1 MHNVNADAAAT
12 LPGAPE
18 PEAPPSPPPAP
29 FVPVATNQRIEAL
42 DVVRG
47 FALLGIFLMNIESY
61 NRWFSDIFARGI
73 PLDAKGLDW
82 AATFFVN
89 FFVQGKFWTIFS
101 TLFGMGFAV
110 MLVRAEQ
117 AGRPFVQVYLR
128 RILALAVFGACH
140 YIFLWEG
147 DILFS
152 YAVGALMLL
161 MVLYARPRLFLAAI
175 AVCVGLG
182 FLAEPFFAVAG
193 GLAAAGLNAIY
204 LRSEKKLRWRG
215 RAVPLYCAILMA
227 VGALMSIAAAVLWV
241 LPDGPTDP
249 RGPLTVIGPLLAFTG
264 WLLWKGYE
272 PADKRALRLAVAV
285 YVFAGAMTTGMSL
298 VQHFSPDP
306 LVVLQQAAKKE
317 AADKERLAKAAPSTA
332 ATAPVPKPADT
343 AAKPGKAASAAKA
356 EDKPK
361 KSKAQL
367 AEEMQTQRETRKRE
381 REEERAQGIEL
392 LTKGSYAQQVL
403 EHGRRFP
410 EKVAGDFG
418 FGVALTAMFLLGM
431 WFVRSGVMQNT
442 GAHLPLFRR
451 LATGGIALGL
461 GLSMVSAAI
470 AVSHVPGERYDGW
483 GIANGLHML
492 ANLPACVGY
501 ISLVVLMLHSSGPLA
516 RISVLAPLG
525 RMALTNYLMQTVI
538 CCVYFYGWGLGH
550 WGMGRAGQMVF
561 VAVVYIAQIA
571 FSHWWLARFRYGP
584 MEWLWRG
591 FTYRQVPPLRIA
603 PQGMGT
609 PAPAA

>member
-1 MHNVNADAAAT
+1 MNHVNADATALQPAE
-12 LPGAPE
+12 PE
-18 PEAPPSPPPAP
+18 PEAPPAPPPPLP
-29 FVPVATNQRIEAL
+29 FVPISTNQRIEAL

-73 PLDAKGLDW
+73 PLEATGLDW

-89 FFVQGKFWTIFS
+89 YFVQGKFWTIFS

-117 AGRPFVQVYLR
+117 AGQPFVQVYLR

-161 MVLYARPRLFLAAI
+161 MVLYAKARVFLASI

-215 RAVPLYCAILMA
+215 REVPIYCVILMA
-227 VGALMSIAAAVLWV
+227 VGVILSIAAVVFWV
-241 LPDGPTDP
+241 LPDGPTEP
-249 RGPLTVIGPLLAFTG
+249 RLPLTVIGPLMTATG
-264 WLLWKGYE
+264 WLLWKLYE
-272 PADKRALRLAVAV
+272 PADKRALRLAVV
-285 YVFAGAMTTGMSL
+285 IYVFAGMMMTGMSL
-298 VQHFSPDP
+298 AQHFSPDP
-306 LVVLQQAAKKE
+306 LVVLQEAAKKE
-317 AADKERLAKAAPSTA
+317 AADKARAAQ
-332 ATAPVPKPADT
+332 TAPIAAAETPAPKPADA
-343 AAKPGKAASAAKA
+343 AAKPGKAASEAKA
-356 EDKPK
+356 VDKKTKAERAEKMK
-361 KSKAQL
+361 K
-367 AEEMQTQRETRKRE
+367 ERDTRKRE
-381 REEERAQGIEL
+381 REEERAKGIRL
-392 LTKGSYAQQVL
+392 LSKGSYADQVL
-403 EHGRRFP
+403 ERGRQFP

-431 WFVRSGVMQNT
+431 WFVRSGVMQDT

-451 LATGGIALGL
+451 LATGGLALGL

-501 ISLVVLMLHSSGPLA
+501 ISLVVLMLHSRGPLS

-525 RMALTNYLMQTVI
+525 RMALTNYLMQTII
-538 CCVYFYGWGLGH
+538 CCIYFYGWGLGH

-561 VAVVYIAQIA
+561 VAVVFVAQIA

-591 FTYRQVPPLRIA
+591 FTYRQVPPLRVA
-603 PQGMGT
+603 PQGTPT
-609 PAPAA
+609 PAPAV